1 MPPEDQDIFT
11 KIEDDFKRHR
21 SSVLR
26 LLLVGGF
33 LCILAGISS
42 FQMEQRVH
50 ATGIVLRD
58 EEFIIFSQSNELIS
72 RIEIE
77 EGDEVEKG
85 DLLVVLDNSD
95 INLQLLELRHQL
107 QILISELAQNKLSI
121 AEFDVRPGNG
131 NLLNAEER
139 LDLLNEMADIRQEYV
154 SSLKKLRDQN
164 AVPQAQ
170 YAEERAQLL
179 QLELDRSD
187 AKLQA
192 EWVKEGVLGIE
203 KESLLEEGNRLEQQV
218 VLLRE
223 QISISEKLK
232 NRLLIHAPIGGRI
245 TELKYP
251 YAGMTLAK
259 GEPLLKI
266 SNSNSKYV
274 VEAEVGERNFDL
286 IQEGTEVRMESR
298 VFDSILEGFIMG
310 SVTQVDPQGR
320 FDIYLEE
327 DGPTFD
333 VEIEVSYTPHPLILG
348 SRLDVYFLIGK
359 RSIFKSLFDLP
370 ESPREAG

>member
-203 KESLLEEGNRLEQQV
+203 KESLLEEGNRLEQEV
-218 VLLRE
+218 ILLRE

>member
-218 VLLRE
+218 ILLRE

>member
-218 VLLRE
+218 ILLRE

-259 GEPLLKI
+259 VEPLLKI

-274 VEAEVGERNFDL
+274 VEA
-286 IQEGTEVRMESR
+286 
-298 VFDSILEGFIMG
+298 
-310 SVTQVDPQGR
+310 
-320 FDIYLEE
+320 
-327 DGPTFD
+327 
-333 VEIEVSYTPHPLILG
+333 
-348 SRLDVYFLIGK
+348 
-359 RSIFKSLFDLP
+359 
-370 ESPREAG
+370 